1 MDNNLNENLEN
12 QSSAPVAPAL
22 ATTNINQISY
32 KKWVLGVFV
41 AFIVIG
47 GAFRLGYISGEKG
60 YTFNGKDFTITNKQD
75 APANVDY
82 GLLWQAIKIVQ
93 DKYIDSSSIDPQKV
107 LYGAIRG
114 AVAAAG
120 DQYTQF
126 FDPKTLSDFK
136 TELQGSFSGIG
147 AEVGIKNGSIV
158 IVAPLEDSPAAKAG
172 VRAQDIIVKVN
183 GESTDTMTVD
193 EVVGKIRGDKGT
205 QVVLTLFREGGT
217 STFDVTITRDTIEI
231 KSVKLEYKTI
241 NGKSIAVI
249 TVSRFGDDTKQLFD
263 AAVTDITKNNPAGV
277 IVDLRNDPG
286 GYLNTAVDLASDWL
300 ETGKLVVSEAHSD
313 SDVIKY
319 NSSGTDR
326 LGKFKTVVLINGG
339 SASAAEILSG
349 ALHDNGKAMLIGEKS
364 FGKGSVQELVPL
376 GKDAAVKVTIA
387 KWITPNGKN
396 LNKDGL
402 DPDIKVELTP
412 DDVTAGRDPQLDRA
426 LQEVVK

>member
-1 MDNNLNENLEN
+1 MDNNLNEHSELK
-12 QSSAPVAPAL
+12 SVTPVVANAELVPHQRPA
-22 ATTNINQISY
+22 Y
-32 KKWVLGVFV
+32 MKWVLAIFV

-60 YTFNGKDFTITNKQD
+60 FTFNGKTFTIINKQD
-75 APANVDY
+75 APTNVDY

-93 DKYIDSSSIDPQKV
+93 DKYIDSGSIDPQKV
-107 LYGAIRG
+107 LYGAIQG
-114 AVAAAG
+114 AVSAAG
-120 DQYTQF
+120 DEYTQF
-126 FDPKTLSDFK
+126 FDPKTLADFK

-147 AEVGIKNGSIV
+147 AEVGMKNGNV
-158 IVAPLEDSPAAKAG
+158 VVVAPLDDSPAAKAG
-172 VRAQDIIVKVN
+172 IRAQDIIVKVN
-183 GESTDTMTVD
+183 GESTDGMTVD
-193 EVVGKIRGDKGT
+193 EAVNKIRGDKGT
-205 QVVLTLFREGGT
+205 QVTLTLFRDGDT
-217 STFDVTITRDTIEI
+217 NTFDVTVTRDTIEV
-231 KSVKLEYKTI
+231 KSVKLEYKES
-241 NGKSIAVI
+241 NGKKVAVI

-263 AAVTDITKNNPAGV
+263 NAVADIQKNNPAGV

-319 NSSGTDR
+319 NSTGTNR

-376 GKDAAVKVTIA
+376 DKDTAVKVTIA
-387 KWITPNGKN
+387 KWITPNGQN
-396 LNKDGL
+396 LNKNGL
-402 DPDIKVELTP
+402 DPDIKVELTQ
-412 DDVTAGRDPQLDRA
+412 DDFNAGKDPQLDRA